1 MCQMSRSQRAKIALA
16 LALLLLCLSGLA
28 AGFVIQRL
36 YRAEADVHHTYDVEV
51 AIGDVESSLTTVGR
65 IRVAYTNSPT
75 PETLQGFED
84 AVEEVGAAI
93 AKLRHLTADNSAQQA
108 LCDRMQTISDERIGI
123 SRESVEL
130 VQENLSTPE
139 KQLQV
144 NSEVA
149 KTAYDT
155 AAVTQQMRRNEDALL
170 QQRSHLSRLLFDTTL
185 GILTI
190 SFVLAA
196 MMFRFHYRLLSRELL
211 ERRGAENQLRQLSLQ
226 LIRAQDEERRRI
238 ARELHDGL
246 GQTLVGAKI
255 MADTLLIGSA
265 GVKQVTELS
274 HVLNDAISQ
283 TRTIS
288 YLFHPPLL
296 DEAGF
301 ASAAKWLVNGYA
313 QRMGIDVSVKIL
325 RPAERLPQSVE
336 ITLYRVLQEALN
348 NVHRHSHSSKADVS
362 LESDANWTTLR
373 VKDYGRGIPRETLAA
388 FLDNGKQVGVGLT
401 GMKER
406 VTEQGGRLEI
416 RSDETGTEVIATIP
430 IRANVEPAT
439 SAPAEPILNMQ

>member
-1 MCQMSRSQRAKIALA
+1 MSRSQRAKIALA
-16 LALLLLCLSGLA
+16 LALLLLCLSGIA
-28 AGFVIQRL
+28 AGFVIDRL
-36 YRAEADVHHTYDVEV
+36 YEAEAQVHHTYDVEV
-51 AIGDVESSLTTVGR
+51 AIGDVESSLTTVGSS
-65 IRVAYTNSPT
+65 RVAYINSPS

-84 AVEEVGAAI
+84 AVNEVGVALS
-93 AKLRHLTADNSAQQA
+93 KLRQLVASPAQQA
-108 LCDRMQTISDERIGI
+108 LGDRLQAIANQRIGI

-130 VQENLSTPE
+130 IQQNRSTPE

-155 AAVTQQMRRNEDALL
+155 AAISQQMRRNEDALL
-170 QQRSHLSRLLFDTTL
+170 QQRSHLSKLLFDTTL
-185 GILTI
+185 GILGI
-190 SFVLAA
+190 SFLLAGL
-196 MMFRFHYRLLSRELL
+196 MFRYHYGLLNRELL

-226 LIRAQDEERRRI
+226 LIRAQDEERRRF

-255 MADTLLIGSA
+255 MADTLLIGSGA
-265 GVKQVTELS
+265 DGQVTELAN
-274 HVLNDAISQ
+274 VLNDAISQ
-283 TRTIS
+283 TRAIS

-301 ASAAKWLVNGYA
+301 ASAAKWLVDGYA
-313 QRMGIDVSVKIL
+313 QRMGMKVSANVS
-325 RPAERLPQSVE
+325 RPVERLPRSVE

-348 NVHRHSHSSKADVS
+348 NVHRHSHSTRADVS
-362 LESDANWTTLR
+362 LQTDANWMTLR
-373 VKDYGRGIPRETLAA
+373 VKDYGRGIPKETLAA
-388 FLDNGKQVGVGLT
+388 FRANRTQGGVGLT

-406 VTEQGGRLEI
+406 VREQGGQLEI

-430 IRANVEPAT
+430 ISAPLEPAT
-439 SAPAEPILNMQ
+439 STPAEPMLNLK